1 MLFFK
6 SSDFLNC
13 FKIYIGF
20 GSYAEKADN
29 IFWTCKSKTGITVS
43 LLTGIMNLIRS
54 KELQQ
59 GFQILSDSGLSA
71 APTIVLVTVTG
82 GKEKLL
88 VFIKN
93 IRI

>member
-1 MLFFK
+1 
-6 SSDFLNC
+6 
-13 FKIYIGF
+13 
-20 GSYAEKADN
+20 
-29 IFWTCKSKTGITVS
+29 
-43 LLTGIMNLIRS
+43 MNLIRS

-71 APTIVLVTVTG
+71 APTIVLVTVAG

-88 VFIKN
+88 IFIKN